1 MSTAKN
7 VLGTPLRTCSTDPMT
22 GFFRTGC
29 CDTGADD
36 LGLHIV
42 CAEMTAEFLTFSA
55 SRGNDLSTPNPWFG
69 FPGLRPGD
77 RWCLCAARW
86 KEALDAGVAPPIV
99 LEATHMATLEFVDLD
114 DLRRHALDLPT
125 GA

>member
-36 LGLHIV
+36 FGLHIV
-42 CAEMTAEFLTFSA
+42 CAEMTGDFLMFSS
-55 SRGNDLSTPNPWFG
+55 SRGNDLATPNPEFG
-69 FPGLRPGD
+69 FPVMHRG
-77 RWCLCAARW
+77 RWCLCALRW
-86 KEALDAGVAPPIV
+86 KEALDAGVP
-99 LEATHMATLEFVDLD
+99 
-114 DLRRHALDLPT
+114 RRWSWRRLWRANSST
-125 GA
+125 SKI